1 LLETEPRFAGT
12 PGRRDDRGRVDL
24 AIKLD
29 GDARQHRCTL
39 RPGASY
45 RDRKPVPRGSDQ
57 KLDERGAEAI
67 ASISAVLRNDYRIG
81 PCMPT
86 HPGPESVL
94 RGESGAIVIRVGTDL
109 VSVEAVREAL
119 EAHGSR
125 YLTRVYTER
134 ELEDCR
140 TGGTV
145 DPERLA
151 ARFAAKEATIKLLR
165 GGDAS
170 VPWRSIEVRRDP
182 AGWVDLLLSGPAATL
197 AETAGI
203 RDLSLSV
210 SHDGGFASAVVVAE
224 LQGNG
229 DG

>member
-1 LLETEPRFAGT
+1 
-12 PGRRDDRGRVDL
+12 
-24 AIKLD
+24 
-29 GDARQHRCTL
+29 
-39 RPGASY
+39 
-45 RDRKPVPRGSDQ
+45 
-57 KLDERGAEAI
+57 
-67 ASISAVLRNDYRIG
+67 
-81 PCMPT
+81 MPT

-94 RGESGAIVIRVGTDL
+94 GGESSAIVIRVGTDL
-109 VSVEAVREAL
+109 VSVEAILDAL

-134 ELEDCR
+134 EVEDCR

-165 GGDAS
+165 GGDVA

-182 AGWVDLLLSGPAATL
+182 SGWVDLVLSGPAATL

-210 SHDGGFASAVVVAE
+210 SHEGGFASAVVVAE
-224 LQGNG
+224 LRG
-229 DG
+229 DGDE

>member
-1 LLETEPRFAGT
+1 
-12 PGRRDDRGRVDL
+12 
-24 AIKLD
+24 
-29 GDARQHRCTL
+29 
-39 RPGASY
+39 
-45 RDRKPVPRGSDQ
+45 
-57 KLDERGAEAI
+57 
-67 ASISAVLRNDYRIG
+67 
-81 PCMPT
+81 
-86 HPGPESVL
+86 
-94 RGESGAIVIRVGTDL
+94 VIRVGTDL
-109 VSVEAVREAL
+109 VCVDAVRDAF

-134 ELEDCR
+134 EVEDCR

-165 GGDAS
+165 GGNAS

-182 AGWVDLLLSGPAATL
+182 SGWVDLVLSGPAATL

-210 SHDGGFASAVVVAE
+210 SHEGGFASAVVVAE
-224 LQGNG
+224 LRG
-229 DG
+229 DGDE